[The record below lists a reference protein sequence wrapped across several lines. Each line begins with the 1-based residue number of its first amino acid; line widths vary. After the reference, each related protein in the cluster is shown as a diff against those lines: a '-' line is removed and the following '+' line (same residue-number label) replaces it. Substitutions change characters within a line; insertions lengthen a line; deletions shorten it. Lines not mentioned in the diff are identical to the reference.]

1 MKTKR
6 LSLDDFKK
14 KAATSTD
21 KLSYAKG
28 GLAAVSNFICTGGK
42 GGGGQDQCHPAAN

>member
-14 KAATSTD
+14 KVSTTND

-28 GLAAVSNFICTGGK
+28 GQGYTNNMCPFTQPK
-42 GGGGQDQCHPAAN
+42 EDKCHPAAN

>member
-14 KAATSTD
+14 KAATSKET
-21 KLSYAKG
+21 LSYAKG
-28 GLAAVSNFICTGGK
+28 GQTVTNINCTGGGPIREDK
-42 GGGGQDQCHPAAN
+42 CHPASN

>member
-14 KAATSTD
+14 KSETSSDT
-21 KLSYAKG
+21 LSYAKG
-28 GLAAVSNFICTGGK
+28 GQASFSNFICSGPIKPT
-42 GGGGQDQCHPAAN
+42 QDKCHPAAN

>member
-14 KAATSTD
+14 TSTSTD

-28 GLAAVSNFICTGGK
+28 GQMRNSGCVPLSTEDK
-42 GGGGQDQCHPAAN
+42 CHPAAN